1 MTIRDKFGRILFVI
15 IKFYEILQ
23 GKLNWVIYYNI
34 WKYIEIIIVEISF
47 ELTNLNYTIPIS
59 HNYFCDFF

>member
-59 HNYFCDFF
+59 HNNFCEFF